1 MFKLISFLI
10 FYFKENKPYVVS
22 SYIGDIL
29 YNNNDPK
36 NVFILNNFKFSI
48 FYNMNKKI
56 YYKEYV

>member
-48 FYNMNKKI
+48 FYNMNKEI
-56 YYKEYV
+56 RYREYV